1 MIELST
7 ARREVDRAPAG
18 AFATEFAEL
27 FATQGKD
34 SLHRDG
40 GSRHITASCLVFDP
54 DTDSV
59 LLNHHGKAR
68 LWGQFGGHL
77 EPVDDSLRAAARREA
92 LEESGLLDLG
102 WVSPAPIDLHVH
114 DLSTAFGACSR
125 HFDVVFAAKASVSES
140 PSVSAESLDV
150 AWFGLDALPS
160 DLMPDLP
167 ARLPHLYRDAV
178 EAYRR
183 SV

>member
-7 ARREVDRAPAG
+7 ARREVDQAPAG
-18 AFATEFAEL
+18 AFASEFAEL
-27 FATQGKD
+27 FAAQGTD

-40 GSRHITASCLVFDP
+40 GSRHVTASCLVFDP

-77 EPVDDSLRAAARREA
+77 EPIDDSLRAAARREA
-92 LEESGLLDLG
+92 LEESGLTDLD
-102 WVSPAPIDLHVH
+102 WISPAPIDLHVH

-160 DLMPDLP
+160 ELMPDLP
-167 ARLPHLYRDAV
+167 ARLPHLYRTAV
-178 EAYRR
+178 DAYRL
-183 SV
+183 SD